1 MDFAGLWSGREPFKD
16 SPKVPTEEMHGSL
29 CLGSDDGAPSYVLR
43 SLGDRGDQDSVP
55 SVKDL
60 RTGWWGDGAVGEV
73 VHKRVAAASGL
84 VSVREGSL
92 EVTFNQP
99 ERKSGRTGLLGREK
113 RGVPSRNGRRSSEA
127 GGQTGGQGVGPGPGG
142 SALRAGPG
150 VPSGALAGQLP
161 FGLGCLREAPSGF
174 TASGAEGSSEASSLG

>member
-1 MDFAGLWSGREPFKD
+1 
-16 SPKVPTEEMHGSL
+16 MHGSL
-29 CLGSDDGAPSYVLR
+29 CLRSNDGAPSYVLR
-43 SLGDRGDQDSVP
+43 SLGDCGDQDSVP

-60 RTGWWGDGAVGEV
+60 RTGRWGDGAVGEV
-73 VHKRVAAASGL
+73 VHKRVAAVSGL

-142 SALRAGPG
+142 LASPQALWQGSCPLVWAASGRRPPASQPPGQMGLQRRLPWGGQRSAFSWGGG
-150 VPSGALAGQLP
+150 VLSRQTPPALAP
-161 FGLGCLREAPSGF
+161 TPDF
-174 TASGAEGSSEASSLG
+174 